1 MKKIIISIENLDE
14 ILKSPSLIPFLES
27 LKQFKSDGI
36 EVEFVGNG
44 EVVHGLNEMLL
55 KSYEDFNNQ

>member
-1 MKKIIISIENLDE
+1 MSKIIIRIENLDE
-14 ILKSPSLIPFLES
+14 IMKSSMLVPFLES

-36 EVEFVGNG
+36 EVEFMGND

-55 KSYEDFNNQ
+55 KSYEDFNSQ